1 MTTPWQSTRPEEQL
15 SPLAHPAPGRRP
27 GRSLAWQVSLVTTV
41 VVAITVLIVGI
52 LSTLG
57 NHANQK
63 VSKRSALQQRAD
75 QMTVAAALGRDSAP
89 FQKLKSQAGTA
100 NVKVAWI
107 RLGNGAIFGGEPLA
121 RAAVRA
127 DDVAAVLHGDDVSD
141 IRTVQGRE
149 VFVEARPAVGAA
161 DAALVLVQPVRLA
174 VDPNARPWRDTLLP
188 LLLGLAIAA
197 TAGVVLAR
205 RLTRPLQ
212 QVATAAHLLATGR
225 RDVRVPISGSREVT
239 EVADALNALAGALT
253 TSEGRQRE
261 FLLSVSHELRT
272 PLTALRG
279 FAEALADGVTSAE
292 ETPATGRVMLA
303 EAQRMQRLVSD
314 LLDLARLGAEDFR
327 LDIAPVDLTE
337 LLRAAGAVWAARC
350 AAEGVEFRLESPPPG
365 LLARTDPTRVRQ
377 IIDGLTEN
385 ALRVTP
391 SGSPLVLTA
400 YAAGADWCVVEVRDG
415 GPGLTEDDLRV
426 AFDRSELYNRYRG
439 VRQVGTGLGL
449 ALVGGLAARLGGTAR
464 ATRAPEGGACFSV
477 WLPAST
483 LAPT

>member
-1 MTTPWQSTRPEEQL
+1 M
-15 SPLAHPAPGRRP
+15 G
-27 GRSLAWQVSLVTTV
+27 TTV
-41 VVAITVLIVGI
+41 VVAITVIIVGI

-57 NHANQK
+57 THATQK
-63 VSKRSALQQRAD
+63 VAKRSALQQRAD
-75 QMTVAAALGRDSAP
+75 QMTVAAALGRDSLL
-89 FQKLKSQAGTA
+89 FQKQKTQAGRA
-100 NVKVAWI
+100 NVKLAWI
-107 RLGNGAIFGGEPLA
+107 HVSNGNVFGPDALA
-121 RAAVRA
+121 KTAVRPE
-127 DDVAAVLHGDDVSD
+127 DVAAVQRGQDVSD
-141 IRTVQGRE
+141 IRTIGGKE

-197 TAGVVLAR
+197 AAGVFLAR

-212 QVATAAHLLATGR
+212 EVAAAAHLLATGR

-239 EVADALNALAGALT
+239 EVADALNGLAGALT

-261 FLLSVSHELRT
+261 FLLSVSHELRP

-279 FAEALADGVTSAE
+279 FAEALADGVTTAE

-327 LDIAPVDLTE
+327 LDVGPVDLTE
-337 LLRAAGAVWAARC
+337 LIGAAGVVWAARC
-350 AAEGVEFRLESPPPG
+350 AAEGVEFRLESPPTA
-365 LLARTDPTRVRQ
+365 LMARTDPTRVRQ
-377 IIDGLTEN
+377 IIDGLAEN

-391 SGSPLVLTA
+391 SESPVVLTA
-400 YAAGADWCVVEVRDG
+400 YAAGGGWCVVEVRDG
-415 GPGLTEDDLRV
+415 GPGLTDDDLRV

-449 ALVGGLAARLGGTAR
+449 ALVGGLATRLGGSAR
-464 ATRAPEGGACFSV
+464 ATRAPEGGACFGV
-477 WLPAST
+477 WLPADG
-483 LAPT
+483 